1 VLQLDGE
8 GVLQFLQALLQVLNV
23 ALLLGQEEVLDS
35 IKPRIHAIQACSHGL
50 EVILRGC
57 HSRNS
62 VMPINQH
69 LHVGVVVRQ
78 NLRVYRDRLSVENGV
93 AYVPEMTIFPEQ

>member
-1 VLQLDGE
+1 LAPSAAGADRGGAPARVGATLRCGRAGE
-8 GVLQFLQALLQVLNV
+8 THAATGQMALP
-23 ALLLGQEEVLDS
+23 AHLGQRSRLVNS
-35 IKPRIHAIQACSHGL
+35 T
-50 EVILRGC
+50 C

>member
-1 VLQLDGE
+1 MML
-8 GVLQFLQALLQVLNV
+8 
-23 ALLLGQEEVLDS
+23 
-35 IKPRIHAIQACSHGL
+35 
-50 EVILRGC
+50 
-57 HSRNS
+57 
-62 VMPINQH
+62 INQH